1 MDMMDSKY
9 QLIRQRLG
17 TRKTIFQDFR
27 ALTRY
32 LVFDTWDNLLI
43 FIMEKLEI
51 IQNMTN
57 SEEIIIFDTG

>member
-17 TRKTIFQDFR
+17 PRKTIFQDFR

-32 LVFDTWDNLLI
+32 LVFDSWDNLLL
-43 FIMEKLEI
+43 FMMEKLEI
-51 IQNMTN
+51 IQNLAN
-57 SEEIIIFDTG
+57 SDEIIIFDTG

>member
-32 LVFDTWDNLLI
+32 LVFDSWDHLLL
-43 FIMEKLEI
+43 FMMEKLEI
-51 IQNMTN
+51 IQNLTSLLRLQIQTN
-57 SEEIIIFDTG
+57 L